1 MTLRI
6 SPEGRRSSA
15 MSPSLDMSW
24 IAVPALR
31 PILAPPPGRN
41 STLWTTVPVGML
53 RSGRA
58 LPGRMSAPEPDS
70 SMSPTWTLSGAMM
83 YRFSPST

>member
-1 MTLRI
+1 
-6 SPEGRRSSA
+6 
-15 MSPSLDMSW
+15 MSPSFDISW

-31 PILAPPPGRN
+31 PIFAPPPGRS

-53 RSGRA
+53 RKGSA
-58 LPGRMSAPEPDS
+58 FPGRMSAPEPDS
-70 SMSPTWTLSGAMM
+70 SMSPTCTFTGAMM